1 MRRRPG
7 LLRSKSEQT
16 AREAIHILKDYGFTE
31 DQLKSAILSNPT
43 ILMLKVDAQLKPR
56 MEFLKN
62 LCLAP
67 EDMPVIISRCT
78 RLFDSN
84 IEKCLAPNILHLRSL
99 FGSKDDL
106 CKAVRWAP
114 QFLTRDFKKHV
125 IPRVEYVKN
134 DLGIPDGSAA
144 FVRVLGVVLRLS
156 FENLE
161 DKTENLASLGLAAEE
176 IRQIL
181 RGNPRVLQS
190 STKKIKEN
198 MDFFIHTAGL
208 MPEIVASRPM
218 ILNSSVEKA
227 LKPRFEFFKYLRT
240 NPHCKSPP
248 SLVDF
253 LTSKYYVAFTLIS
266 ATLIPA
272 WKQFLEK
279 QDFGWLEYLVF
290 DARCA
295 IHHEKQKLEG
305 GYEEN
310 FENNGE
316 DIQESEIQAVARYVN
331 GLKFQLE
338 VKLTL
343 VKISTVDEA

>member
-1 MRRRPG
+1 MAVLYPKHFLCSMTCLSCIPLTISLEPLRFLQFAPLSSSSFPSAPCLNVVSDFLTKECGFSSSQVTRLMRRRPG

-253 LTSKYYVAFTLIS
+253 LTSSEKILLKYYGQYRTQVKSNDYTIS
-266 ATLIPA
+266 
-272 WKQFLEK
+272 
-279 QDFGWLEYLVF
+279 
-290 DARCA
+290 
-295 IHHEKQKLEG
+295 
-305 GYEEN
+305 
-310 FENNGE
+310 
-316 DIQESEIQAVARYVN
+316 
-331 GLKFQLE
+331 
-338 VKLTL
+338 
-343 VKISTVDEA
+343 